1 MWEKIWDAKVPLL
14 FGIIALIFV
23 FAGFAA
29 GSRDLSDMSLVS
41 GDITVVSGAIDD
53 EFGVSTDAPVL
64 MRVVEMN
71 QYVKTSDSSY
81 KTEYSDHREPSIE
94 VKGYKYNNPGFPSIT
109 NPKFFYGEATIGED
123 NLKISDELLSKFS
136 FSSYIYFE
144 DSYRGED
151 YYLPEKFEDRTG
163 NDLVIRDGMI
173 QSNDSAYDVGHI
185 RIMYYTGVPKEGKK
199 YSIYGNIEGDTIGND
214 SISAIY
220 DKAMDSSELE
230 ALNEDFAKGNN
241 TVGIVALIVSIV
253 CFAIAFIKIKNY

>member
-1 MWEKIWDAKVPLL
+1 MFEKIWVAKVPLI

-23 FAGFAA
+23 IAGFAA
-29 GSRDLSDMSLVS
+29 GNRDLSDMTLVS
-41 GDITVVSGAIDD
+41 GEITVTNGAVDD
-53 EFGVSTDAPVL
+53 EFGVVTDAPVM

-71 QYVKTSDSSY
+71 QYVKTSDTSY
-81 KTEYSDHREPSIE
+81 KTEYADHRLPSVE
-94 VKGYKYNNPGFPSIT
+94 LGNYKYTNPGFPSIT
-109 NPKFFYGEATIGED
+109 NPKFFYGEATIGDEE
-123 NLKISDELLSKFS
+123 LIISDELLSKFT
-136 FSSYIYFE
+136 FESYIYFD

-151 YYLPEKFEDRTG
+151 YTFPRFFEDKTG
-163 NDLVIRDGMI
+163 NNLVVMDGML
-173 QSNDSAYDVGHI
+173 QSDDSPYDVGHI
-185 RIMYYTGVPKEGKK
+185 RIKYYTGVPKEGKK

-230 ALNEDFAKGNN
+230 TLNEDFSKGNN